1 MFFSTDK
8 LNTSLNISQSV
19 SPTHIL
25 KKPYSLTKKFCPRD
39 KVEPKPEDI
48 VTITIE
54 GRKEKVL
61 FLMYGVEIKLQFF
74 DFVEVRK

>member
-1 MFFSTDK
+1 MGSQIRSYDK
-8 LNTSLNISQSV
+8 GGDHKVKRSF
-19 SPTHIL
+19 
-25 KKPYSLTKKFCPRD
+25 SLTKKFRPRD

-48 VTITIE
+48 ITITIE

-61 FLMYGVEIKLQFF
+61 YLMYGAEIKFQAF

>member
-1 MFFSTDK
+1 VGSQIRSNDK
-8 LNTSLNISQSV
+8 GGDHMKRPFLLA
-19 SPTHIL
+19 
-25 KKPYSLTKKFCPRD
+25 KKFCPRD
-39 KVEPKPEDI
+39 KRVDPKPEDI

-61 FLMYGVEIKLQFF
+61 YLMYGVEIKLQFF